1 MRRKNNNVML
11 NSNIATGFY
20 ATEFSV
26 KDSVRETEKYIL
38 SKNMEMLL
46 QTTAYQQC

>member
-38 SKNMEMLL
+38 SKKIWRCC
-46 QTTAYQQC
+46 YKR